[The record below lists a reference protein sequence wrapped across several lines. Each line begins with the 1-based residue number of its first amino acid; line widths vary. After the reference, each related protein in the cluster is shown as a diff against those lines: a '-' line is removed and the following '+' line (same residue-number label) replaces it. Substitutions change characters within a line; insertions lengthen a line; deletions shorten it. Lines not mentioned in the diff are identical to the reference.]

1 MQNKGTLGAALGLLA
16 AVCYG
21 FIPLLT
27 KPLQTPEAGSLP
39 MSSSTILFY
48 RFGLAALVVA
58 GVMLMRRISF
68 RISYPEFVRLTFLA
82 FLSDGAALF
91 LIAGYPYMNSG
102 VATTIH
108 FMYPVMTALM
118 MMTFFHERRRISTF
132 LAVGMAV
139 LGVGLLSWSDSGA
152 VAPIG
157 IVLELISALC
167 FAFYLIRV
175 NHSRVSTINVVK
187 LTFYVM
193 ALGAIIFAAFVSYE
207 QADFDLSQRY
217 TLLPNN
223 AQGWMHLAGLALI
236 CTVDTNLSLI
246 YATHLVGPTMAS
258 VLGALEPVTA
268 ILVGACLLGESLT
281 LTILLGI
288 AVILA
293 AVLIIILKN
302 RRPPSCT

>member
-108 FMYPVMTALM
+108 FMYPVMTALL

-157 IVLELISALC
+157 IVGALLR
-167 FAFYLIRV
+167 FLSDTGQPLPRV
-175 NHSRVSTINVVK
+175 DH
-187 LTFYVM
+187 
-193 ALGAIIFAAFVSYE
+193 
-207 QADFDLSQRY
+207 QRG
-217 TLLPNN
+217 
-223 AQGWMHLAGLALI
+223 Q
-236 CTVDTNLSLI
+236 
-246 YATHLVGPTMAS
+246 THLLRHGPRCHHICCLCVLRAS
-258 VLGALEPVTA
+258 RLRLIPMLHPPAQQRPRLDAPCRLGTDLHRGHQPFPH
-268 ILVGACLLGESLT
+268 LRHPLGRT
-281 LTILLGI
+281 HHGFRTWR
-288 AVILA
+288 A
-293 AVLIIILKN
+293 
-302 RRPPSCT
+302 